1 MSNIPQTPQ
10 IQMTQQGQGSLLTI
24 IAGVAAIVVT
34 QLGTSFSSQAGVS
47 QVRDNQLI
55 IVQDIKTVSEA
66 NRALNERI
74 VKLSEENQRL
84 NERELEMAK
93 QAEVRQTKI
102 LEKLE
107 KLK

>member
-34 QLGTSFSSQAGVS
+34 QLGTSFSNQAGVS

-55 IVQDIKTVSEA
+55 IVQDIQAVSEA

-93 QAEVRQTKI
+93 QAEVRQMEI
-102 LEKLE
+102 LKRLE

>member
-1 MSNIPQTPQ
+1 
-10 IQMTQQGQGSLLTI
+10 
-24 IAGVAAIVVT
+24 VVT
-34 QLGTSFSSQAGVS
+34 QLGTSFSNQAGVS

-93 QAEVRQTKI
+93 QAEVRQMEI
-102 LEKLE
+102 LKRLD

>member
-1 MSNIPQTPQ
+1 MSGTPPQV
-10 IQMTQQGQGSLLTI
+10 QMTQPNQGNLITI

-34 QLGTSFSSQAGVS
+34 QLGTSFSNQAGVS
-47 QVRDNQLI
+47 QVRENQILM
-55 IVQDIKTVSEA
+55 VQEIKEISQA

-93 QAEVRQTKI
+93 GAEVRQGEI
-102 LEKLE
+102 LRRLE

>member
-10 IQMTQQGQGSLLTI
+10 IQMNQHGQGSLITI

-34 QLGTSFSSQAGVS
+34 QLGTSFSNQAGVS
-47 QVRDNQLI
+47 QVRDNQILL
-55 IVQDIKTVSEA
+55 VQDIKQISEA
-66 NRALNERI
+66 NRSLNERI
-74 VKLSEENQRL
+74 VKVSEENQRL

-93 QAEVRQTKI
+93 QAEVRQMEI
-102 LEKLE
+102 LKRLE